1 MHDLYREYGKIL
13 VNKHED
19 EDSYKYGVYAN
30 DVYDQAP
37 PALTSSGWTKAPRIR
52 LKKWKDV
59 IKEKEWCC
67 VSVIHLAH
75 CEFITTFSIG
85 RELVNLQELKIHD
98 CSQLKEFSWT
108 PDIVM
113 EERQGVMRLCFVK
126 LSFNRSLKILPD
138 FSGCSKLKKLEI
150 IGCSISVEP
159 LHLHNCPSLK
169 LLHITGKNAPE
180 VRSLRS
186 CPKLRLVQLA
196 WKASHTGLSVE
207 NLPLLSKLMIAGPS
221 LLRADSSYECIVPH
235 GHNLFCQH
243 YPEETV
249 IYELTGIWELTNL
262 KALHLNYL
270 PLGCLPK
277 GLGKVG
283 SSLEYLNLRGCLLSQ
298 RLDFSEF
305 PNLQYLS
312 VAQTNMKE
320 LHGVGGL
327 KNLEHLD
334 CRFSF
339 RLQKVSDLRPS
350 ARLKYVSL
358 DQCPELQAIPRLPPR
373 CCENPPESED
383 YHRLLLA
390 VDAFVNTTKSAI
402 PPRFFALDFRDRILD
417 ATSTTWESLT
427 TEISEKLKKVVLTR
441 VFPNTGVQHFNVECH
456 GCMQE
461 PLIGPR
467 YKARP
472 IRTTFDLCRKCL
484 TNKCRRSDCNF
495 TKNKTPGRYCGLK
508 VIEMEYNLCHAC
520 FIESGCDERD
530 FYLGI
535 HETRT

>member
-1 MHDLYREYGKIL
+1 
-13 VNKHED
+13 
-19 EDSYKYGVYAN
+19 
-30 DVYDQAP
+30 
-37 PALTSSGWTKAPRIR
+37 
-52 LKKWKDV
+52 
-59 IKEKEWCC
+59 
-67 VSVIHLAH
+67 
-75 CEFITTFSIG
+75 
-85 RELVNLQELKIHD
+85 
-98 CSQLKEFSWT
+98 
-108 PDIVM
+108 
-113 EERQGVMRLCFVK
+113 
-126 LSFNRSLKILPD
+126 
-138 FSGCSKLKKLEI
+138 
-150 IGCSISVEP
+150 
-159 LHLHNCPSLK
+159 
-169 LLHITGKNAPE
+169 
-180 VRSLRS
+180 
-186 CPKLRLVQLA
+186 
-196 WKASHTGLSVE
+196 
-207 NLPLLSKLMIAGPS
+207 
-221 LLRADSSYECIVPH
+221 
-235 GHNLFCQH
+235 
-243 YPEETV
+243 
-249 IYELTGIWELTNL
+249 
-262 KALHLNYL
+262 
-270 PLGCLPK
+270 
-277 GLGKVG
+277 
-283 SSLEYLNLRGCLLSQ
+283 
-298 RLDFSEF
+298 
-305 PNLQYLS
+305 
-312 VAQTNMKE
+312 
-320 LHGVGGL
+320 
-327 KNLEHLD
+327 LEHLD